1 MGGNVPMKF
10 SQVEIGNKKSMK
22 KIGSIMLYVL

>member
-22 KIGSIMLYVL
+22 KIGSILYVL